1 MGYDLK
7 SLAFQYVPRFF
18 FRQMMTGFGGSRGNG
33 TLYSYCDCWKYVYV
47 SLFVIYIYFT
57 IVHYFVFMILLFSLF
72 SNLASLYIAWLHP
85 SRQHIPIGSFA
96 WLSEQGF
103 RNPAVMYRVL
113 KPKLWRDLE
122 LQNLLLHML
131 ILYMFFFGM
140 CFLNTHM
147 RWFSPHKTRV
157 EPCFEGSNRFED
169 GMQWFKLGGS
179 SWLSQP
185 KHPLDLGSE
194 QNLTKRSMDLI
205 HFPGDF
211 RCFFFNLNPSSLWGE
226 GHN

>member
-1 MGYDLK
+1 
-7 SLAFQYVPRFF
+7 
-18 FRQMMTGFGGSRGNG
+18 
-33 TLYSYCDCWKYVYV
+33 
-47 SLFVIYIYFT
+47 
-57 IVHYFVFMILLFSLF
+57 
-72 SNLASLYIAWLHP
+72 
-85 SRQHIPIGSFA
+85 
-96 WLSEQGF
+96 
-103 RNPAVMYRVL
+103 
-113 KPKLWRDLE
+113 
-122 LQNLLLHML
+122 
-131 ILYMFFFGM
+131 M

-211 RCFFFNLNPSSLWGE
+211 RCFFFNLNPSSLGGE
-226 GHN
+226 GHNILRFNNAGKITMFFPNELNWAFEGGHSFPDAFLQAISILYILCFPPPVPGLTSTFSD